1 MTGRIIR
8 LDTRGFG
15 FVMGDDGVERFF
27 AAREVRGSK
36 FDALKTQTLVSFESK
51 KHPFKGLRAV
61 RVEVLAEQEQQ
72 VAA

>member
-15 FVMGDDGVERFF
+15 FVMGDDGIERFF
-27 AAREVRGSK
+27 AAREVRNFAFNSLTDGMRI
-36 FDALKTQTLVSFESK
+36 QFESK

-61 RVEVLAEQEQQ
+61 RVYVLPAEDQ